1 LRPLYAAAGA
11 AAAEAALDAF
21 EAGEWGRTFP
31 TVVAAWRR
39 AWTQVIPFLA
49 VPPELRRVIHTT
61 NAVGSVHARVRKIIR
76 TRGHFPT
83 GDVPN
88 KPIWLA
94 LRNVTAGW
102 PAFRRC
108 LARANETLTGARRRI
123 TAGRR

>member
-1 LRPLYAAAGA
+1 LRPIDAAAGA

-61 NAVGSVHARVRKIIR
+61 NAVDTVLAVNAAFGFLSIWLSVSACSLQSR
-76 TRGHFPT
+76 TRRTAVRGPM
-83 GDVPN
+83 
-88 KPIWLA
+88 A
-94 LRNVTAGW
+94 LLD
-102 PAFRRC
+102 FRCACR
-108 LARANETLTGARRRI
+108 LTG
-123 TAGRR
+123 